1 MTFSDHEVR
10 SCASRRRQRCT
21 QTAIRHAQQH
31 AVVLL
36 SLLHGPKIDAATC
49 FRLRPQRPKLDLG
62 SISLVK
68 DDRLPDSI
76 APPQQQQQQQQPVDC
91 FPLSL
96 VDVVIPAFLDPVPYE
111 QWGRRVP
118 ELASSKS
125 TTVAIPEIMTSRSWL
140 FGSPKAASYQSP
152 GSDKFV
158 SSGACRAVGVACE
171 KIDVDS
177 PASLVLLA
185 GDDDVVAG
193 TAGESIFGA
202 DIAGESSFGSG
213 DRSRQQR
220 SFVGSAFWIARLVV
234 F

>member
-1 MTFSDHEVR
+1 M
-10 SCASRRRQRCT
+10 
-21 QTAIRHAQQH
+21 
-31 AVVLL
+31 
-36 SLLHGPKIDAATC
+36 
-49 FRLRPQRPKLDLG
+49 DLG

-96 VDVVIPAFLDPVPYE
+96 VDVVIRALLDPVPYE

-177 PASLVLLA
+177 PASLVLVA

-193 TAGESIFGA
+193 TAGESLFGA
-202 DIAGESSFGSG
+202 DTAGKSPFGSR
-213 DRSRQQR
+213 DRSSSSVPLTGPR
-220 SFVGSAFWIARLVV
+220 SGSPDRLCSDLFLLHCSHLCPRSLVRKRRPLV
-234 F
+234 QVPPVRDN

>member
-1 MTFSDHEVR
+1 M
-10 SCASRRRQRCT
+10 
-21 QTAIRHAQQH
+21 
-31 AVVLL
+31 
-36 SLLHGPKIDAATC
+36 
-49 FRLRPQRPKLDLG
+49 
-62 SISLVK
+62 
-68 DDRLPDSI
+68 
-76 APPQQQQQQQQPVDC
+76 
-91 FPLSL
+91 
-96 VDVVIPAFLDPVPYE
+96 
-111 QWGRRVP
+111 
-118 ELASSKS
+118 
-125 TTVAIPEIMTSRSWL
+125 
-140 FGSPKAASYQSP
+140 
-152 GSDKFV
+152 
-158 SSGACRAVGVACE
+158 GVACE